1 MSWLTQR
8 KRVQTPQPE
17 RERERERESEREG
30 ECEKIPGRLDKR
42 KSPYSIHLRLSPF
55 LFLSFYSITSLICVR
70 AAQLKSHIKDEPQRQ
85 IQQQIRTKQM
95 EFLKTWNII
104 SQCTCYCEASGET
117 CWMGHSN
124 FPSIKL
130 LFIVRPM
137 RPQATQTQ
145 RLSVMK
151 HYISAVILHPRHG
164 YYKETS
170 YRRWLYSF
178 I

>member
-17 RERERERESEREG
+17 RERERERERVG

-170 YRRWLYSF
+170 YRRWL
-178 I
+178 